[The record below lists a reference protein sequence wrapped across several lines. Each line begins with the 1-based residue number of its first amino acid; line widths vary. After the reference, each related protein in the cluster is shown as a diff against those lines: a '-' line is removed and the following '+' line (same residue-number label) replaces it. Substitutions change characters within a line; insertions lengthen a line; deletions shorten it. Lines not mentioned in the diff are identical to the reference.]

1 MNRTTWRLDT
11 VTRRTCEHGREVR
24 VGGQVWL
31 GVEGAD
37 AGATTNPAARC
48 PEGME
53 AKPLTSSSDFHYL
66 PPSTS
71 YLNHPVTF
79 KFCLLGCR
87 VDDMDRTSGPNR
99 VSAIVL

>member
-71 YLNHPVTF
+71 YLNHHRHLQVSSSWLP
-79 KFCLLGCR
+79 GGR
-87 VDDMDRTSGPNR
+87 HGPYQRT
-99 VSAIVL
+99 

>member
-1 MNRTTWRLDT
+1 MNTG
-11 VTRRTCEHGREVR
+11 GRYGFL
-24 VGGQVWL
+24 GGQVWL

-37 AGATTNPAARC
+37 AGATRNPAARC

-79 KFCLLGCR
+79 KFRLLGCP
-87 VDDMDRTSGPNR
+87 VGDMDRTSL
-99 VSAIVL
+99 IVFLL

>member
-31 GVEGAD
+31 GVEDAD

-53 AKPLTSSSDFHYL
+53 AKPL
-66 PPSTS
+66 
-71 YLNHPVTF
+71 NHPVTF
-79 KFCLLGCR
+79 KFRLLGCP
-87 VDDMDRTSGPNR
+87 VGDMDRTSL
-99 VSAIVL
+99 IVFLL